1 MAKFAG
7 VIGFEETVETS
18 PGVYSEN
25 IVERLYYGDVI
36 KNYRRLENSGEV
48 NDNVTLSNEISVVC
62 DEYAYRNYVLA
73 RYVEFMGAKWKITSI
88 SVQHPRLVLTVGG
101 IYNA

>member
-25 IVERLYYGDVI
+25 IVEHLYYGDVT
-36 KNYRRLENSGEV
+36 KNYRRLENPGEV
-48 NDNVTLSNEISVVC
+48 NDNVVLSNEITVVG
-62 DEYAYRNYVLA
+62 DEYAYRNYASA

-88 SVQHPRLVLTVGG
+88 EVRHPRLVLNFGG
-101 IYNA
+101 VYNA

>member
-7 VIGFEETVETS
+7 VIGFEETKETS

-25 IVERLYYGDVI
+25 IVEHFYYGDI
-36 KNYRRLENSGEV
+36 TKNYRRLENSGEV

-62 DEYAYRNYVLA
+62 DEYAYRNFASA
-73 RYVEFMGAKWKITSI
+73 RYVNFMGAKWKINSI
-88 SVQHPRLVLTVGG
+88 EVRHPRLVLNIGG
-101 IYNA
+101 VYNA

>member
-25 IVERLYYGDVI
+25 ISEHFYYGDVT
-36 KNYRRLENSGEV
+36 KNYRRLDNSGEV

-62 DEYAYRNYVLA
+62 DEYAYRNYASA
-73 RYVEFMGAKWKITSI
+73 RYVEFMGTKWKITSI
-88 SVQHPRLVLTVGG
+88 EVRHPRLILNVGG
-101 IYNA
+101 VYNA

>member
-7 VIGFEETVETS
+7 VIGFEETAETS

-25 IVERLYYGDVI
+25 IVERLYYGDVV

-62 DEYAYRNYVLA
+62 DEYAYRNYASA